1 MSKAS
6 SITMT
11 DNAKHDVS
19 TTAAPDTSRQ
29 DKQTEQQNNESESIP
44 SEWHMRSILA
54 LAGSALAFFCTVGFL
69 NAYGVFQQYYTA
81 HYLPTYSNFQ
91 ISWIGSFSTF
101 MLFGAA
107 APAGIIADRLGPTIP
122 ILCGS
127 IVEVF
132 AIFMVSLCREYYQFF
147 LAQGVLLP
155 IGMSFIAISTSTIV
169 PQYFVRNRGL
179 AQGVSIGGSSLG
191 GVLWPVA
198 LDQLLNHEEIGFG
211 WSMRIV
217 GFVLVPL
224 LALALPCLRRPKKTE
239 GDSDAERISA
249 DAGAEHSSEE
259 KVKPK
264 KDFSKLNQP
273 AFILMCLGLATAY
286 FGFFAPLFY
295 VSVYA
300 THLGLS
306 ENLAFYL
313 VSILNG
319 ASLFGRILP
328 GIFADKFGHFN
339 ILTCS
344 AFFSAIVVF
353 CWTKATNMAGL
364 VIWSIAY
371 GFTSGAIMSLQLACA
386 TILADE
392 KTRGAA
398 VGLAMASV
406 SLTGL
411 FGTPIAGELAE
422 HGYVAL
428 SGFAGA
434 MLIVGAILLAC
445 ARFSRNSKFLAKV

>member
-1 MSKAS
+1 MN
-6 SITMT
+6 
-11 DNAKHDVS
+11 DNDKHDVS
-19 TTAAPDTSRQ
+19 TAADPDASRQ
-29 DKQTEQQNNESESIP
+29 DRQTEQQNNEPESSP
-44 SEWHMRSILA
+44 SEWHTRSILA
-54 LAGSALAFFCTVGFL
+54 LAGSALAYFCTIGFL

-127 IVEVF
+127 IVDVS

-155 IGMSFIAISTSTIV
+155 IGMSFVAISTSTIV
-169 PQYFVRNRGL
+169 PQYFIRNRGL

-191 GVLWPVA
+191 GVVWPVA
-198 LDQLLNHEEIGFG
+198 LDQLLNHDGISFG

-217 GFVLVPL
+217 GFVLIPL
-224 LALALPCLRRPKKTE
+224 LALALLCLRRPKKPE
-239 GDSDAERISA
+239 GESDAGRT
-249 DAGAEHSSEE
+249 SEE
-259 KVKPK
+259 KVKPN
-264 KDFSKLNQP
+264 KDFSKLKQP
-273 AFILMCLGLATAY
+273 AFIFMCLGLAIAY

-300 THLGLS
+300 THLGFS

-339 ILTCS
+339 ILTSS

-353 CWTKATNMAGL
+353 CWTKATSVAGL
-364 VIWSIAY
+364 IVWSVAC

-386 TILADE
+386 TTLADE
-392 KTRGAA
+392 STRG
-398 VGLAMASV
+398 LALGVTMASV

-411 FGTPIAGELAE
+411 FGTPIAGELVE
-422 HGYVAL
+422 KGYLAL

-434 MLIVGAILLAC
+434 MLILGAIFIGC
-445 ARFSRNSKFLAKV
+445 ARFSRNRKLFAKV

>member
-1 MSKAS
+1 
-6 SITMT
+6 
-11 DNAKHDVS
+11 
-19 TTAAPDTSRQ
+19 
-29 DKQTEQQNNESESIP
+29 
-44 SEWHMRSILA
+44 MRSILA
-54 LAGSALAFFCTVGFL
+54 LAGSALAYFCTVGFL

-107 APAGIIADRLGPTIP
+107 APAGMIADRFGPTIP

-155 IGMSFIAISTSTIV
+155 IGMSFIAISTSTVV
-169 PQYFVRNRGL
+169 PQYFIQNRGL

-191 GVLWPVA
+191 GILWPVA
-198 LDQLLNHEEIGFG
+198 LDQLLNHDGIGFG

-217 GFVLVPL
+217 GFVLIPL
-224 LALALPCLRRPKKTE
+224 LALALLCLRTPKKTQ
-239 GDSDAERISA
+239 GDHDAEANKERNIE
-249 DAGAEHSSEE
+249 D
-259 KVKPK
+259 KPK
-264 KDFSKLNQP
+264 SKKKDYSKMKQP
-273 AFILMCLGLATAY
+273 AFIFMCLGLATAY

-319 ASLFGRILP
+319 ASLFGRIMP
-328 GIFADKFGHFN
+328 GIFADKYGHFN

-353 CWTKATNMAGL
+353 CWTKATSIAGL
-364 VIWSIAY
+364 VVWSIAY

-386 TILADE
+386 TIVADE
-392 KTRGAA
+392 QTRGAA

-406 SLTGL
+406 SLTAL
-411 FGTPIAGELAE
+411 FGTPIAGELVE
-422 HGYVAL
+422 KGYLAL
-428 SGFAGA
+428 SAFAGA
-434 MLIVGAILLAC
+434 MLIVGAILLGC
-445 ARFSRNSKFLAKV
+445 ARFSRNQKPFAKI